1 MTSDQRATI
10 VASASRDVPITAVA
24 MHEKCFL
31 TSRDEDRATDS
42 DVVVMLC
49 MLLVF
54 GQKQ

>member
-1 MTSDQRATI
+1 
-10 VASASRDVPITAVA
+10 